1 MYFFHNDYNEACHPA
16 VLAKLTA
23 GNCPMPGY
31 GMDKSCA
38 NAASLIRNICN
49 NDNLAVH
56 FLVGGTQTNMTVIA
70 AALRPHQAV
79 IAADSGHI
87 HVHETGA
94 IEATGHKVI
103 ALPHMDGKITPSQV
117 ESAYLAQSLSADAE
131 HIAQPKMVYIS
142 NPTEFGT
149 TYSIEELTALSDM
162 CRKHSLYLFVDGAR
176 LGYALASDG
185 YDVTLEDFA
194 RLTDVF
200 YIGGTKCG
208 ALFGEAVAIS
218 NTAIAEDFRYM
229 IKQRGGML
237 AKGWLLGQQFE
248 ALLEDD
254 LYFKI
259 CRQADQLADKLRQT
273 VAEIGCKVVCPNKT
287 NQVFVTLKNQIL
299 DELGKQFTF
308 AVWAQESA
316 DETTVRFCTSW
327 ATQPESV
334 AALCAVLKEL
344 VITERGEPIV

>member
-1 MYFFHNDYNEACHPA
+1 MYFFHNDYNEACHTA
-16 VLAKLTA
+16 VLSKMAEGKS
-23 GNCPMPGY
+23 PMPGY
-31 GMDKSCA
+31 GMDQSCA
-38 NAASLIRNICN
+38 NAARLIREKCN
-49 NDNLAVH
+49 NDNLSVH

-70 AALRPHQAV
+70 SALRPHQAV

-94 IEATGHKVI
+94 IEATGHKII
-103 ALPHMDGKITPSQV
+103 ALPHADGKITPAQV
-117 ESAYLAQSLSADAE
+117 EEAYLAQSLSADAE

-149 TYSIEELTALSDM
+149 TYSLKELTALSDM
-162 CRKHSLYLFVDGAR
+162 CAKHKLYLFVDGAR
-176 LGYALASDG
+176 LGYALVSQG
-185 YDVTLEDFA
+185 YDVTLEDMA
-194 RLTDVF
+194 QLTDVF

-208 ALFGEAVAIS
+208 ALFGEAVVIRS
-218 NTAIAEDFRYM
+218 PAIAEDFRYM

-254 LYFKI
+254 LYFTI
-259 CRQADQLADKLRQT
+259 CRQADMLADKLRQT
-273 VAEIGCKVVCPNKT
+273 VTELGCKVVCPNKT
-287 NQVFVTLKNQIL
+287 NQVFVTLPDRIL
-299 DELGKQFTF
+299 KELGKEFTF
-308 AVWAQESA
+308 AVWAKESA

-334 AALCAVLKEL
+334 DALCAALKKL
-344 VITERGEPIV
+344 VMEERGESFV